1 MMLSF
6 KQTLHEDTNTHLEH
20 LEDEII
26 NGGVA
31 GAKTAILFL
40 KSLKDMLSGSSTGKT
55 VVTVKWDGAPA
66 VFAGINP
73 ENGKFFVATKSLFNK
88 TPKINYTNKDISD
101 NHGSGG
107 PVDKLKVALKHL
119 PELEMKGIFQ
129 GDIMFTKED
138 LEQENIDG
146 VTSLTFTP
154 NTVTYAVP
162 DDSDLASTIRKAKL
176 GVVWHTTYKGK
187 TIADLSASF
196 GVNAKVFKKTK
207 NVWFDDASLDLVN
220 PSMTKS
226 EIKTITGLIA
236 KTKGALKLSGKFLNL
251 LKKESAKKDQ
261 FTISALLKVFFNT
274 KIRAGIHFAQ
284 TKKTVKEFQEYYID
298 RMVKEMSAKKTD
310 KGKQKYKQYE
320 KEAKKTWKKYAK
332 EIHFTFATYLGINDA
347 KLLIVKQLEKI
358 KGMGTFLRDGDGFK
372 VTAPEG
378 YVAIDSEDG
387 SAVKLVDRLG
397 FSHAN
402 FTIAK
407 NWDK

>member
-1 MMLSF
+1 MISF
-6 KQTLHEDTNTHLEH
+6 KETLNEDTNTHLEH

-40 KSLKDMLSGSSTGKT
+40 NSLKDMLSGNSTSKLE
-55 VVTVKWDGAPA
+55 VTVKWDGAPA

-196 GVNAKVFKKTK
+196 GVNAKAFKKTK
-207 NVWFDDASLDLVN
+207 NVWFEDATLDLVN

-226 EIKTITGLIA
+226 EIKTIDGLIA
-236 KTKGALKLSGKFLNL
+236 KTKGALKLSGKFLNI
-251 LKKESAKKDQ
+251 LKKESGKKDQ
-261 FTISALLKVFFNT
+261 FTLSALLKVFFNT
-274 KIRAGIHFAQ
+274 KIREGLRFTD
-284 TKKTVKEFQEYYID
+284 TKKTVKQFQDYYID

-310 KGKQKYKQYE
+310 KGKQRFKDYE
-320 KEAKKTWKKYAK
+320 KEAKKTFKKYAK
-332 EIHFTFATYLGINDA
+332 EVHFTFATYLGINDA
-347 KLLIVKQLEKI
+347 KLLIVKQLEKV
-358 KGMGTFLRDGDGFK
+358 KGMGTFLRTEDGFK

>member
-1 MMLSF
+1 MISF
-6 KQTLHEDTNTHLEH
+6 KETLNEDTNTHLEH

-40 KSLKDMLSGSSTGKT
+40 NSLKDMLSGSSTSKLE
-55 VVTVKWDGAPA
+55 VTVKWDGAPA

-207 NVWFDDASLDLVN
+207 NVWFDDANLDLVN

-274 KIRAGIHFAQ
+274 KIREGLRFTD
-284 TKKTVKEFQEYYID
+284 TKKTVKEFQEYYMS

-310 KGKQKYKQYE
+310 KGKQKFKEYE

-347 KLLIVKQLEKI
+347 KLLIVKQLEKV
-358 KGMGTFLRDGDGFK
+358 KGMGTFLRTEDGFK

>member
-1 MMLSF
+1 MISF
-6 KQTLHEDTNTHLEH
+6 KKTLNEDTNTHLEH

-40 KSLKDMLSGSSTGKT
+40 KSLKDMLSGNSTSKLE
-55 VVTVKWDGAPA
+55 VTVKWDGAPA

-196 GVNAKVFKKTK
+196 GVNAKAFKKTK
-207 NVWFDDASLDLVN
+207 NVWFEDATLDLVN

-226 EIKTITGLIA
+226 EIKTIDGLIA
-236 KTKGALKLSGKFLNL
+236 KTKGALKLSGKFLNI
-251 LKKESAKKDQ
+251 LKKESGKKDQ
-261 FTISALLKVFFNT
+261 FTLSALLKVFFNT
-274 KIRAGIHFAQ
+274 KIREGLRFTD
-284 TKKTVKEFQEYYID
+284 TKKTVKEFQEYYIE

-310 KGKQKYKQYE
+310 KGKQRFKDYE
-320 KEAKKTWKKYAK
+320 KEAKKTFKKYAK
-332 EIHFTFATYLGINDA
+332 EVHFTFATYLGINDA
-347 KLLIVKQLEKI
+347 KLLIVKQLEKV
-358 KGMGTFLRDGDGFK
+358 KGMGTFLRTEDGFK

>member
-1 MMLSF
+1 MISF
-6 KQTLHEDTNTHLEH
+6 KETLNEDTNTHLEH

-40 KSLKDMLSGSSTGKT
+40 NSLKDMLSGSSTSKLE
-55 VVTVKWDGAPA
+55 VTVKWDGAPA

-119 PELEMKGIFQ
+119 PELEMKGVFQ

-176 GVVWHTTYKGK
+176 GVVWHTTYKGN

-196 GVNAKVFKKTK
+196 GVNASAFKKTK

-274 KIRAGIHFAQ
+274 KIREGLRFTD
-284 TKKTVKEFQEYYID
+284 TKKTVKEFQEYYMS

-310 KGKQKYKQYE
+310 KGKQKFKEYE

-347 KLLIVKQLEKI
+347 KLLIVKQLEKV
-358 KGMGTFLRDGDGFK
+358 KGMGTFLRTEDGFK

>member
-1 MMLSF
+1 MLSF
-6 KQTLHEDTNTHLEH
+6 KETLNEDTNTHLEH

-40 KSLKDMLSGSSTGKT
+40 KSLKDMLSGNSTSKLE
-55 VVTVKWDGAPA
+55 VTVKWDGAPA

-88 TPKINYTNKDISD
+88 TPKINYTNKDISN

-196 GVNAKVFKKTK
+196 GVNAKAFKKTK
-207 NVWFDDASLDLVN
+207 NVWFEDATLDLVN

-226 EIKTITGLIA
+226 EIKTIDGLIA
-236 KTKGALKLSGKFLNL
+236 KTKGALKLSGKFLNI
-251 LKKESAKKDQ
+251 LKKESGKKDQ
-261 FTISALLKVFFNT
+261 FTLSALLKVFFNT
-274 KIRAGIHFAQ
+274 KIREGLRFTD
-284 TKKTVKEFQEYYID
+284 TKKTVKEFQDYYID

-310 KGKQKYKQYE
+310 KGKQRFKDYE
-320 KEAKKTWKKYAK
+320 KEAKKTFKKYAK
-332 EIHFTFATYLGINDA
+332 EVYFTFATYLGINDA
-347 KLLIVKQLEKI
+347 KLLIVKQLEKV
-358 KGMGTFLRDGDGFK
+358 KGMGTFLRTEDGFK

>member
-1 MMLSF
+1 MLSF
-6 KQTLHEDTNTHLEH
+6 KETLNEDTNTHLEH

-40 KSLKDMLSGSSTGKT
+40 NSLKDMLSGNSTSKLE
-55 VVTVKWDGAPA
+55 VTVKWDGAPA

-196 GVNAKVFKKTK
+196 GVNAKAFKKTK
-207 NVWFDDASLDLVN
+207 NVWFEDATLDLVN

-226 EIKTITGLIA
+226 EIKTIDGLIA
-236 KTKGALKLSGKFLNL
+236 KTKGALKLSGKFLNI
-251 LKKESAKKDQ
+251 LKKESGKKDQ
-261 FTISALLKVFFNT
+261 FTLSALLKVFFNT
-274 KIRAGIHFAQ
+274 KIREGLRFTD
-284 TKKTVKEFQEYYID
+284 TKKTVKEFQDYYID

-310 KGKQKYKQYE
+310 KGKQRFKDYE
-320 KEAKKTWKKYAK
+320 KEAKKTFKKYAK
-332 EIHFTFATYLGINDA
+332 EVHFTFATYLGINDA
-347 KLLIVKQLEKI
+347 KLLIVKQLEKV
-358 KGMGTFLRDGDGFK
+358 KGMGTFLRTEDGFK